1 MTGTLALLVP
11 SMVAVVISYFVTGQ
25 KYTIYRSQV
34 PRRSESPAHRGEY
47 NVPLLTK
54 VFVHDAMKVG
64 PVVLSPSDAVSKAQR
79 LMLDK
84 GFRSLPLVDSGKVA
98 GLVMLGDLQRVPA
111 DKMGSTPLSEVMTKN
126 PLTTSPDASLL
137 DALEKMTNNR
147 VDRLLV
153 VSKDSGELV
162 GVLTTSDLIRA
173 YQQVAKA
180 MGATE
185 PTPARGK
192 P

>member
-1 MTGTLALLVP
+1 
-11 SMVAVVISYFVTGQ
+11 MVAVVISYFVTGQ
-25 KYTIYRSQV
+25 KYTIYRNQV

-54 VFVHDAMKVG
+54 MFVHDAMKVG
-64 PVVLSPSDAVSKAQR
+64 ALVLSPSDSVAKAQQ

-137 DALEKMTNNR
+137 DALDKMINNR

-153 VSKDSGELV
+153 VSKESGELV
-162 GVLTTSDLIRA
+162 GVLTSSDLMRA
-173 YQQVAKA
+173 YQRVAKA
-180 MGATE
+180 SGAAQ
-185 PTPARGK
+185 PT
-192 P
+192 